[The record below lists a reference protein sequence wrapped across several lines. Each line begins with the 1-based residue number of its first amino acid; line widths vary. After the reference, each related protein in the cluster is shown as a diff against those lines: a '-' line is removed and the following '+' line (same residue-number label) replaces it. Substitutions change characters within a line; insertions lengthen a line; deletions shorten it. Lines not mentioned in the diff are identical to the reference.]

1 MINSA
6 EFTELYAYSLV
17 EGLPGDNW
25 PQAGEICAAVANS
38 QRSKG
43 KAAQR
48 SDYMPKYKPATMTAD
63 NAEMLIRG
71 QASIVNGRRVR

>member
-1 MINSA
+1 MISSA

-38 QRSKG
+38 QRTKG
-43 KAAQR
+43 KAAHR
-48 SDYMPKYKPATMTAD
+48 SDYMPRYQPARMTVD
-63 NAEMLIRG
+63 QAEMLLKA
-71 QASIVNGRRVR
+71 QATYVNGVKVK